1 MDNADINA
9 LKRNQTFVKNFGFN
23 TIVIDKNKLDY
34 YVYVDVFK
42 RFADKVPYYFGN
54 CDVLIDDSLFQKYK
68 KYFLS
73 DAIKHHPFLADY
85 ITANDLPE
93 TQKQIENNI
102 SEYFYNMLGEHYV
115 Y

>member
-1 MDNADINA
+1 MRDINA

-73 DAIKHHPFLADY
+73 DANKTSSIFGGLYYGKRFA
-85 ITANDLPE
+85 
-93 TQKQIENNI
+93 
-102 SEYFYNMLGEHYV
+102 
-115 Y
+115 

>member
-1 MDNADINA
+1 MRDINA

-68 KYFLS
+68 KIFFVGCDKTSSIFGGLYYGKRF
-73 DAIKHHPFLADY
+73 A
-85 ITANDLPE
+85 
-93 TQKQIENNI
+93 
-102 SEYFYNMLGEHYV
+102 
-115 Y
+115 